1 MSLKAILLS
10 DMKEA
15 MKAKDKIRLNTIRGL
30 HSEIRNQEI
39 DLKKDLDDEAIITIL
54 ASQIKKRK
62 ESISLFE
69 KGNRSDLSELEQ
81 KEIDILKKYMPEQVS
96 SEALRN
102 RVQEVIKELGVQNQS
117 DLGRIMKVLVP
128 EFKGRAD
135 NKLIKDM
142 VGECL
147 GN

>member
-39 DLKKDLDDEAIITIL
+39 DIKKDLDDEAIITII

-62 ESISLFE
+62 ESITLFE
-69 KGNRSDLSELEQ
+69 KGDRLDLSEIEQ
-81 KEIDILKKYMPEQVS
+81 KEIEILQVYMPEQVS
-96 SEALRN
+96 EEALRN
-102 RVQEVIKELGVQNQS
+102 RVQEVIKDLGVQNQGEM
-117 DLGRIMKVLVP
+117 GRIMKVLVP
-128 EFKGRAD
+128 EFKGKAD
-135 NKLIKDM
+135 NKLIKDL
-142 VGECL
+142 VGEYL

>member
-1 MSLKAILLS
+1 MSLKTTLLS

-39 DLKKDLDDEAIITIL
+39 DLKKDLEDEAIITLI

-69 KGNRSDLSELEQ
+69 QGNRSDLSEIEQ
-81 KEIDILKKYMPEQVS
+81 KEIDILKVYMPEQVS
-96 SEALRN
+96 EDTLRN
-102 RVQEVIKELGVQNQS
+102 RVQEVIKELGVQNQG
-117 DLGRIMKVLVP
+117 DMGRVMKVLVP
-128 EFKGRAD
+128 EFKGKAD
-135 NKLIKDM
+135 NKMIKDL
-142 VGECL
+142 VGEYL

>member
-39 DLKKDLDDEAIITIL
+39 DIKKDLDDEAIITII

-62 ESISLFE
+62 ESITLFE
-69 KGNRSDLSELEQ
+69 KGDRFDLSEIEQ
-81 KEIDILKKYMPEQVS
+81 KEIEILQVYMPEQVS
-96 SEALRN
+96 EEALRN
-102 RVQEVIKELGVQNQS
+102 RVQEVIKDLGVQNQGEM
-117 DLGRIMKVLVP
+117 GRIMKVLVP
-128 EFKGRAD
+128 EFKGKAD
-135 NKLIKDM
+135 NKLIKDL
-142 VGECL
+142 VGEYL

>member
-39 DLKKDLDDEAIITIL
+39 DIKKDLDDEEIITII

-62 ESISLFE
+62 ESITLFE
-69 KGNRSDLSELEQ
+69 KGDRFDLSEIEQ
-81 KEIDILKKYMPEQVS
+81 KEIEILQVYMPEQVS
-96 SEALRN
+96 EEALRN
-102 RVQEVIKELGVQNQS
+102 RVQEVIKDLGVQNQGEM
-117 DLGRIMKVLVP
+117 GRIMKVLVP
-128 EFKGRAD
+128 EFKGKAD
-135 NKLIKDM
+135 NKLIKDL
-142 VGECL
+142 VGEYL

>member
-1 MSLKAILLS
+1 MSLKTTLLS

-39 DLKKDLDDEAIITIL
+39 DLKKDLEDEAIVTII

-69 KGNRSDLSELEQ
+69 KGNRSDLSEIEQ

-96 SEALRN
+96 EETLRN
-102 RVQEVIKELGVQNQS
+102 RVQEVIKELGVQNQGEM
-117 DLGRIMKVLVP
+117 GRIMKILVP
-128 EFKGRAD
+128 EFKGKAD
-135 NKLIKDM
+135 NKMIKDL
-142 VGECL
+142 VGEYL

>member
-96 SEALRN
+96 NEALRN

>member
-1 MSLKAILLS
+1 M
-10 DMKEA
+10 
-15 MKAKDKIRLNTIRGL
+15 
-30 HSEIRNQEI
+30 HSEIRNREI

-69 KGNRSDLSELEQ
+69 KGNRTDLSEIEQ

-96 SEALRN
+96 DEALRT
-102 RVQEVIKELGVQNQS
+102 RVEEVIKELGVQSQG
-117 DLGRIMKVLVP
+117 DLGKIMKVLVP